1 MDNEMEK
8 LKDLESDILKI
19 IKKEFEENSSIL
31 GITIGTHGGTL
42 IANKVKKSTRLTEN
56 EITAATS
63 SLLFLSSKMLKSA
76 LNQEISY
83 NLIAGKEKLI
93 LSILTKNIIMVTYLK
108 RELAELE
115 GTSQYIKK
123 LKKLAL
129 KISAIVETSD
139 LIKEE
144 VFVSLKRAIPN
155 ALIIAIITKEG
166 MPIKVQSTMSEPM
179 LSAMVSALYKL
190 SQILLETGGLEYSL
204 IGGENGSI
212 IVHELDNTRILCIA
226 VPEAD
231 DTKLGAYVA
240 KIKSLIE

>member
-1 MDNEMEK
+1 MDK

-19 IKKEFEENSSIL
+19 INKKFEENSSLI
-31 GITIGTHGGTL
+31 GINIGTHGGTL
-42 IANKVKKSTRLTEN
+42 IANKVRKATKLTEN

-63 SLLFLSSKMLKSA
+63 SLLFLSSKMLKGA
-76 LNQEISY
+76 LNQDISY
-83 NLIAGKEKLI
+83 NLIAGKEKII
-93 LSILTKNIIMVTYLK
+93 LSILTETIIMVNYLK
-108 RELAELE
+108 RDLAELE
-115 GTSQYIKK
+115 GISQYIKD
-123 LKKLAL
+123 LKNLAL

-144 VFVSLKRAIPN
+144 VFVSVKRAIPN

-190 SQILLETGGLEYSL
+190 SHILLESGGLEYSI

-212 IVHELDNTRILCIA
+212 IVHELDDNRILCIA

-231 DTKLGAYVA
+231 DAKLGTYVA
-240 KIKSLIE
+240 KIKTILE